1 MTLDILIMFSGA
13 FVALIP
19 FLGFP
24 LKWDN
29 VLLIIAGVFI
39 IAFGIMVRRRGLMRR
54 SVIKSGK
61 ESLVEG
67 VPRVSGEEH
76 ATR

>member
-1 MTLDILIMFSGA
+1 MSLDMLIMFSGA

-24 LKWDN
+24 LAWDN
-29 VLLIIAGVFI
+29 VILVGIGVLI

-54 SVIKSGK
+54 SVVTSRK
-61 ESLVEG
+61 ETVVERA
-67 VPRVSGEEH
+67 PRENNEEH
-76 ATR
+76 AEG

>member
-13 FVALIP
+13 LVALIP

-29 VLLIIAGVFI
+29 IILVILGVVI
-39 IAFGIMVRRRGLMRR
+39 VMFGIMVRRRGLNRR
-54 SVIKSGK
+54 SAIKKGEVFV
-61 ESLVEG
+61 ES
-67 VPRVSGEEH
+67 VPRVRSEIHE
-76 ATR
+76 A

>member
-29 VLLIIAGVFI
+29 IILVILGVVI
-39 IAFGIMVRRRGLMRR
+39 IIFGIIVRRRGLNRR
-54 SVIKSGK
+54 SAVKK
-61 ESLVEG
+61 AESFVESIPH
-67 VPRVSGEEH
+67 VRSETHE
-76 ATR
+76 A